1 MLEHN
6 DKPHVTIKPGS
17 RTLVIPNET
26 KIIGVAGDGGA
37 ERIDFDLPR
46 WYDGSDLGEKTWY
59 VDVRNPLGQY
69 DADMPDVL
77 VDADMVHLEFV
88 VRTAHAAQAGTV
100 IIRLRATDAAGF
112 TWQSEDGEFALR
124 GSKIERGVPVPE
136 PQITAIEQKLVE
148 MEAVRQT
155 VSAAGAQALADGQ
168 TAIATA
174 AAAADDLAATALK
187 TSASAPR
194 FVASGNPVQVKAARK
209 SALVV
214 TASEDCTVRV
224 CGQNLLP
231 TCTLR
236 TVTYNGVAV
245 TQNSDGTYTFNGTL
259 SNINIWLSGKW
270 KASDA
275 IFVLPPGT
283 YTANRGIVLYRTVE
297 HDYKENTFTLD
308 EPFPV
313 GGVRQNYVEGTVF
326 ENRVIYPCLAVG
338 NSDVPYEPYTG
349 ATYTLTANTPTE
361 LQAPDSAVTNILASA
376 GQLTVRYNRDTDD
389 LLRALT
395 CETTDTGA
403 TATLHPIRD
412 APIRARMEYEAAQEG
427 TGDPSPDNVRSIRGT
442 NAIGASTASKW
453 AVVQKIVDAGLGPL
467 AYPVGSQITAHHD
480 IYGDVVFDVV
490 AHDHHKNP
498 DNAEAHT
505 MTLLMHDCINGR
517 MADNTEALYY
527 CENGLSAGM
536 YHFTL
541 LADYDTT
548 YGGGKTL
555 QFVLS
560 QPVPAGGVL
569 MFPWAWNTQA
579 TATKISSY
587 TSRESTTAIESVTV
601 VEGSGGTNL
610 GTADGKSANMNHA
623 HRIRYG
629 SNNWGES
636 AVRQWLGS
644 AAPANEWWHPQTIF
658 DRPPSYANQPGFLA
672 GFDDDF
678 ISVLGLTDLT
688 TARNTVIEA
697 EGITGGSY
705 TTRDRVFLPSMAE
718 AGLGN
723 NDNIAEGS
731 VMEFYGGV
739 ADADRIKY
747 DIAAPTTARD
757 WWLRSPYPQ
766 ISYNVRFVTLA
777 GALGAYIANNG
788 YAIAAACVIY
798 GSPQNTSVVDLP
810 ETVYGLPGAP
820 AVYDSE
826 MGIITDPTDCIASYN
841 GEDVGSVWMSS
852 TGALTTGA
860 QVVYKLPTPR
870 HIQAGQI
877 ELGGLDGETVVYSN
891 GKRVTA
897 TSLEDPKYRAA
908 QVNARLAAL
917 ESAVTNQ
924 TI

>member
-26 KIIGVAGDGGA
+26 KNIGVAGDGDA
-37 ERIDFDLPR
+37 ERINFDLPR

-88 VRTAHAAQAGTV
+88 VRAAHAAQAGTV

-136 PQITAIEQKLVE
+136 PQITAIDQKLNE

-155 VSAAGAQALADGQ
+155 VSAAGTQALADGQ
-168 TAIATA
+168 TAIAAA

-187 TSASAPR
+187 TSASAPL
-194 FVASGNPVQVKAARK
+194 FVANGNPVQVRAARK
-209 SALVV
+209 STLVV
-214 TASEDCTVRV
+214 TASEDCTVQV

-231 TCTLR
+231 TCTLQ
-236 TVTYNGVAV
+236 TGTYKGVAV
-245 TQNSDGTYTFNGTL
+245 TQNSDGTYTFNGAL
-259 SNINIWLSGKW
+259 SNINIWLSGDW

-275 IFVLPPGT
+275 ILTLPPGR
-283 YTANRGIVLYRTVE
+283 YTASPDILLFRTLASE
-297 HDYKENTFTLD
+297 SQGNTFVLD

-313 GGVRQNYVEGTVF
+313 GSVRQIYKEETVF
-326 ENRVIYPCLAVG
+326 ENRVIYPSLAVG
-338 NSDVPYEPYTG
+338 DSDAPYEPYTG
-349 ATYTLTANTPTE
+349 ATYTLAANTPTE
-361 LQAPDSAVTNILASA
+361 LQAPDSAVTNIIASA
-376 GQLTVRYNRDTDD
+376 GQLTVRYNRDTGD

-403 TATLHPIRD
+403 AATLHPIRD
-412 APIRARMEYEAAQEG
+412 APIRMRTEYEAAQEG
-427 TGDPSPDNVRSIRGT
+427 TGDPSPDNVRVIRGT
-442 NAIGASTASKW
+442 SVIGASTASKW
-453 AVVQKIVDAGLGPL
+453 AVAQKIVDAGLGPL

-505 MTLLMHDCINGR
+505 MTMLMHDCINGR

-527 CENGLSAGM
+527 CAAALPAGT

-541 LADYDTT
+541 LADYDVD

-555 QFVLS
+555 QFTLR

-569 MFPWAWNTQA
+569 MFPWLYNTQA
-579 TATKISSY
+579 TATNVSSY
-587 TSRESTTAIESVTV
+587 ASRESTTAIESVTV

-610 GTADGKSANMNHA
+610 GTADGKGANMNHA

-644 AAPANEWWHPQTIF
+644 AAPSNEWWHPQTIF

-672 GFDDDF
+672 GFDDDL
-678 ISVLGLTDLT
+678 VNALGFVDVT
-688 TARNTVIEA
+688 TIRNTVTEV
-697 EGITGGSY
+697 GGTTGGSY
-705 TTRDRVFLPSMAE
+705 TTRDKAFLLSMTE
-718 AGLGN
+718 AGFGKN
-723 NDNIAEGS
+723 GQADEGS

-739 ADADRIKY
+739 TNTGRIKR
-747 DIAAPTTARD
+747 DIAAPTIARY
-757 WWLRSPYPQ
+757 WLLRSPGPTNGYH
-766 ISYNVRFVTLA
+766 VRHVTPS
-777 GALGAYIANNG
+777 GALSGSSANNDS
-788 YAIAAACVIY
+788 AAAAGCVIY
-798 GSPQNTSVVDLP
+798 GSPQNTSVADLP
-810 ETVYGLPGAP
+810 ETIYGLPGAP

-826 MGIITDPTDCIASYN
+826 TGIITDPTDCIASYN
-841 GEDVGSVWMSS
+841 GEDVGGVWMSS

-860 QVVYKLPTPR
+860 QVVYKLPAPR
-870 HIQAGQI
+870 YIQAGQI

-891 GKRVTA
+891 GERITA
-897 TSLEDPKYRAA
+897 TSLEDPKYRAER
-908 QVNARLAAL
+908 VNARLAAL

>member
-6 DKPHVTIKPGS
+6 DKPHVTIKPGG

-26 KIIGVAGDGGA
+26 KIIGVAGDGDA
-37 ERIDFDLPR
+37 ERINFDLPR

-88 VRTAHAAQAGTV
+88 VRAAHAAQAGTV

-112 TWQSEDGEFALR
+112 TWQSEDGEFALQ
-124 GSKIERGVPVPE
+124 GSKIERGVPIPE
-136 PQITAIEQKLVE
+136 PQITAIDQKLNE

-174 AAAADDLAATALK
+174 VAATDDLAATALK
-187 TSASAPR
+187 TSASAPW
-194 FVASGNPVQVKAARK
+194 FVAGGNPVQVRATRK
-209 SALVV
+209 STLVV
-214 TASEDCTVRV
+214 TASEAA
-224 CGQNLLP
+224 
-231 TCTLR
+231 
-236 TVTYNGVAV
+236 TVTIGGADGAMESTV
-245 TQNSDGTYTFNGTL
+245 T
-259 SNINIWLSGKW
+259 
-270 KASDA
+270 
-275 IFVLPPGT
+275 
-283 YTANRGIVLYRTVE
+283 
-297 HDYKENTFTLD
+297 
-308 EPFPV
+308 
-313 GGVRQNYVEGTVF
+313 
-326 ENRVIYPCLAVG
+326 LA
-338 NSDVPYEPYTG
+338 
-349 ATYTLTANTPTE
+349 ANTPTE

-376 GQLTVRYNRDTDD
+376 GQLTVRYNRDTGD

-395 CETTDTGA
+395 CETTDTGV

-412 APIRARMEYEAAQEG
+412 APIRTRIEYEAAQEG
-427 TGDPSPDNVRSIRGT
+427 SGDPSPDNVRVIRGT
-442 NAIGASTASKW
+442 NVIGASTASKW
-453 AVVQKIVDAGLGPL
+453 AVVQKIVDAGLGPK
-467 AYPVGSQITAHHD
+467 AYPVGSQIAAHHD

-517 MADNTEALYY
+517 MADNAESLYY
-527 CENGLSAGM
+527 CENGLAAGT
-536 YHFTL
+536 YHFAL
-541 LADYDTT
+541 PPGYDEI

-569 MFPWAWNTQA
+569 MFPWAYLAQS
-579 TATKISSY
+579 TATKVSSY
-587 TSRESTTAIESVTV
+587 PSRKNTTAIESVSV
-601 VEGSGGTNL
+601 VEGSGGTDL
-610 GTADGKSANMNHA
+610 GTADGKTKNMNHT

-629 SNNWGES
+629 SNNWGAS

-658 DRPPSYANQPGFLA
+658 DRPPSYTNQPGFLA

-678 ISVLGLTDLT
+678 LGALGPVDLT
-688 TARNTVIEA
+688 TAHNTVA
-697 EGITGGSY
+697 EVGGTTGGGY
-705 TTRDRVFLPSMAE
+705 TTRDKIFLPSMTE

-723 NDNIAEGS
+723 NDSIAEGS
-731 VMEFYGGV
+731 VMEFYGG
-739 ADADRIKY
+739 ATNADRIKY
-747 DIAAPTTARD
+747 DIVAPTAARY
-757 WWLRSPYPQ
+757 WWLRSPNPR
-766 ISYNVRFVTLA
+766 SGDSVRAVNPS
-777 GALGAYIANNG
+777 GAPNDIDAHNG
-788 YAIAAACVIY
+788 HAVAAACVIY

-810 ETVYGLPGAP
+810 EPVYGLPGAP

-826 MGIITDPTDCIASYN
+826 TGIITDPTDCIASYN
-841 GEDVGSVWMSS
+841 GEDVGDVWMSS

-860 QVVYKLPTPR
+860 QVVYKLPVPR
-870 HIQAGQI
+870 YIQAGRI
-877 ELGGLDGETVVYSN
+877 ELGGLGSETVVYSN
-891 GKRVTA
+891 GERITA
-897 TSLEDPKYRAA
+897 TSLEDPKYRAG

-917 ESAVTNQ
+917 ESTVTNQ